1 VRQATCSGGQ
11 VPANVTASLAMGE
24 ALSVLFARLRGRFG
38 GVLYRHH
45 IPADD
50 GEDLVQTTLLLAV
63 AKWNHIRDPEAWL
76 IGTLHKRCI
85 LYWRTRWSHTE
96 YTRPFEELDREPSVE
111 PDQTHRE
118 RFADLGKVWHCLP
131 PAQRKLLLL
140 RFREGMSPRE
150 AAQAVGLA
158 YSSVRKTTNRACER
172 LREALGTAPPRG
184 TPGGQRAPRRPAA
197 APGLAKRLRAE
208 GGAAAAWMAAVDAF
222 TAVKAPHLRAQHLRD
237 LAGAGI
243 ALGLPSLAELRIE
256 DLPCFRLTLAGKAPA
271 LRSQI
276 LYSLRSFLLWA
287 GERGDHALQPD
298 AVCQAL
304 RVGETFRREA
314 AGTQASAEW
323 RAAVAAFLAVSTVS
337 AHTQRQYR
345 HHLFKAGAAMEWPAL
360 AAVTESDLLAFR
372 AALLAD
378 GRAAGTHYGQLV
390 VVRCFLLWV
399 REQGGMA
406 VHREVIR
413 AVLQSW
419 DPRRQRPPLADGAG
433 RAAPTPALAQLA
445 GHAAAR
451 EAHCGEDLA
460 GDRAPR
466 GGPA

>member
-1 VRQATCSGGQ
+1 
-11 VPANVTASLAMGE
+11 MGD

-63 AKWNHIRDPEAWL
+63 AKWTGIREPEAWL
-76 IGTLHKRCI
+76 IGTLHKRCV
-85 LYWRTRWSHTE
+85 LYWRTRWSQME
-96 YTRPFEELDREPSVE
+96 DTRPFEELDREPSVE
-111 PDQTHRE
+111 PDQTRRE
-118 RFADLGKVWHCLP
+118 RFADLGKVWQRLP
-131 PAQRKLLLL
+131 PAQRRLLLL
-140 RFREGMSPRE
+140 RFQEGMSTRE
-150 AAQAVGLA
+150 AAQAMGLA
-158 YSSVRKTTNRACER
+158 YSSVRKTTIRACER

-184 TPGGQRAPRRPAA
+184 TPCGQRVPRQSAA
-197 APGLAKRLRAE
+197 AQALAKKLRAA

-222 TAVKAPHLRAQHLRD
+222 TAVKAPHLRAQHLRY
-237 LAGAGI
+237 LAAAGI
-243 ALGLPSLAELRIE
+243 ALGPPSLAELRIE
-256 DLPCFRLTLAGKAPA
+256 DLASFRLTLVDKAPA
-271 LRSQI
+271 LRSQM
-276 LYSLRSFLLWA
+276 LYSLRSFVLWT
-287 GERGDHALQPD
+287 GERGDHAVQPD

-304 RVGETFRREA
+304 RIGETFRREA
-314 AGTQASAEW
+314 AGTRASAEW
-323 RAAVAAFLAVSTVS
+323 REAVEAFLAVSTVS

-345 HHLFKAGAAMEWPAL
+345 HHLFKAGAAIEWPAL

-378 GRAAGTHYGQLV
+378 GRAAGTHFGELV

-419 DPRRQRPPLADGAG
+419 DPRRQRPPLPDGSG
-433 RAAPTPALAQLA
+433 RAAPTPSLA
-445 GHAAAR
+445 HAAR
-451 EAHCGEDLA
+451 EAPFSEDPA
-460 GDRAPR
+460 EGRGPR
-466 GGPA
+466 GGRA

>member
-1 VRQATCSGGQ
+1 
-11 VPANVTASLAMGE
+11 MEE
-24 ALSVLFARLRGRFG
+24 ALSVLSARLRGRFR

-63 AKWNHIRDPEAWL
+63 TKWSDIRDPKAWL

-111 PDQTHRE
+111 PNQTHRE
-118 RFADLGKVWHCLP
+118 RFADLGKVWHRLLP
-131 PAQRKLLLL
+131 AHRKLLLL
-140 RFREGMSPRE
+140 RFQEGMSSRE

-158 YSSVRKTTNRACER
+158 YSSVRKTTLRACER

-184 TPGGQRAPRRPAA
+184 TPGRRRAPRQLAA
-197 APGLAKRLRAE
+197 LQALATKLRAE
-208 GGAAAAWMAAVDAF
+208 GGAATAWMEAVDAF
-222 TAVKAPHLRAQHLRD
+222 TAVRAPHLRGQHLRH
-237 LAGAGI
+237 LARAGI
-243 ALGLPSLAELRIE
+243 ALGFRSVAELRIE
-256 DLPCFRLTLAGKAPA
+256 DLTSFRRTLADKAPA

-276 LYSLRSFLLWA
+276 LYSLRSFLLWTS
-287 GERGDHALQPD
+287 ERGDHALQPD
-298 AVCQAL
+298 AMCQAL

-323 RAAVAAFLAVSTVS
+323 REAVESFLAASTVS
-337 AHTQRQYR
+337 APTLRQYR
-345 HHLFKAGAAMEWPAL
+345 HRLFKAGAAMEWTPL
-360 AAVTESDLLAFR
+360 AEMTESHLVACR
-372 AALLAD
+372 EALLAD
-378 GRAAGTHYGQLV
+378 GRAAGTHFGQLV

-406 VHREVIR
+406 VHPEVIH

-419 DPRRQRPPLADGAG
+419 DPRRRRPPLADGSG
-433 RAAPTPALAQLA
+433 RAAPMSSLARPE

-451 EAHCGEDLA
+451 EEPSS
-460 GDRAPR
+460 GDPAEGRGPR
-466 GGPA
+466 DGRP

>member
-1 VRQATCSGGQ
+1 MRQATCSGGQ
-11 VPANVTASLAMGE
+11 VPADVTASLAMGE
-24 ALSVLFARLRGRFG
+24 ALSALFARLRGRFG

-85 LYWRTRWSHTE
+85 LYWRARWSQIEH
-96 YTRPFEELDREPSVE
+96 TRPCEEWDREPSVE
-111 PDQTHRE
+111 PDQTRRE
-118 RFADLGKVWHCLP
+118 RFADLGKVWHRLP
-131 PAQRKLLLL
+131 PVQRKLLLL

-150 AAQAVGLA
+150 AARAVGLA

-184 TPGGQRAPRRPAA
+184 TPGGHRAPRQAA
-197 APGLAKRLRAE
+197 VGPGLAKRLRAE

-222 TAVKAPHLRAQHLRD
+222 TVLREPHLRAQHLRH
-237 LAGAGI
+237 LAGAGVAI
-243 ALGLPSLAELRIE
+243 GPPSLAELSIE
-256 DLPCFRLTLAGKAPA
+256 VLACFRLNLADKAPA

-276 LYSLRSFLLWA
+276 LYSLRAFLLWL
-287 GERGDHALQPD
+287 GERGDHALPSD

-304 RVGETFRREA
+304 RVGETLRREA

-323 RAAVAAFLAVSTVS
+323 RAAVEAFLAASSVS

-360 AAVTESDLLAFR
+360 AAVMESDLVAFR
-372 AALLAD
+372 SALLAD
-378 GRAAGTHYGQLV
+378 GRAAGTHYGELV

-419 DPRRQRPPLADGAG
+419 DPRRQGPPLPDGSG
-433 RAAPTPALAQLA
+433 RAAPAPSLARPT

-451 EAHCGEDLA
+451 EAPFSEDA
-460 GDRAPR
+460 AEGRGPSGGRA
-466 GGPA
+466 

>member
-11 VPANVTASLAMGE
+11 VPADVTASLAMGE
-24 ALSVLFARLRGRFG
+24 TLSVLFARLRGRFG

-63 AKWNHIRDPEAWL
+63 TKWTGIRDPEAWL

-96 YTRPFEELDREPSVE
+96 HTRPFEELDREPSVE

-118 RFADLGKVWHCLP
+118 RFADLGRVWHRLP
-131 PAQRKLLLL
+131 PAQRRLLLL

-184 TPGGQRAPRRPAA
+184 TPGGQRAPRQPAA
-197 APGLAKRLRAE
+197 ATGQAERLRAE
-208 GGAAAAWMAAVDAF
+208 GGVAAAWMAAVDTF
-222 TAVKAPHLRAQHLRD
+222 MAVKAPHLRAQHLRD

-243 ALGLPSLAELRIE
+243 ALGPPSLAELRIE
-256 DLPCFRLTLAGKAPA
+256 DLACFRLTLADKAPS

-287 GERGDHALQPD
+287 GERSDHALQPD

-304 RVGETFRREA
+304 RVGKAFRREA
-314 AGTQASAEW
+314 AGTRASAEW
-323 RAAVAAFLAVSTVS
+323 RAAVEAFLAVSTVS

-345 HHLFKAGAAMEWPAL
+345 HHLFKAGAVMGWPAL

-378 GRAAGTHYGQLV
+378 GRSAWTQYGELV

-399 REQGGMA
+399 REHGGMA
-406 VHREVIR
+406 VHPEVLR

-419 DPRRQRPPLADGAG
+419 NPRRQRPPLPDGSG
-433 RAAPTPALAQLA
+433 RAAPTSSLAQPA

-451 EAHCGEDLA
+451 EAPSGEDPA
-460 GDRAPR
+460 QGRGPR
-466 GGPA
+466 GGRA